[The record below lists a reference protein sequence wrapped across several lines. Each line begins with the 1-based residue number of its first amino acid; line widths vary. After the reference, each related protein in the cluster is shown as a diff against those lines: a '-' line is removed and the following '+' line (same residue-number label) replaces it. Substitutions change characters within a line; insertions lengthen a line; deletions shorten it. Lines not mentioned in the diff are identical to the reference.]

1 MKILIPMRQALADDR
16 LLGKAMPG
24 PSWSGW
30 HALLIALTGAKL
42 TDAERADFKRLTL
55 RDREPAD
62 GRLCEAFLAIAGRRG
77 GKTKAMATHG
87 VWLATCCDWSDN
99 LSLGERGRIM
109 FVAPGMDQARVQMEY
124 CSEIFRASPKLQA
137 AIKNETVD
145 QIELINRIT
154 LEVTAASA
162 ARSRG
167 FTAVAIC
174 LDESCFLKS
183 GDAVDSDTDLLTALR
198 PSLMTTRGPM
208 LLTSTPGAPLGMA
221 HSLFKRHYKPDGSP
235 RCLVA
240 HGGTLD
246 FNPSIEQSVIDQA
259 YEDDPEAAEAEIGGK
274 FRSPLSS
281 YLTRAVIERAIDRNI
296 VPQHRRLP
304 GIRYRIYSDMAT
316 GAGRDSA
323 TMAVAHTV
331 RDGDHDLTIFDELL
345 EQRPPFDPLAV
356 VRRMCEIAKFW
367 GCTEISGDQYG
378 RPFVSL
384 FAKHGVNYVVS
395 PLSTS
400 EVYLHSRLSWTA
412 GNVVLPLFE
421 TTTER
426 AIEQFL
432 TLRRKVAPG
441 GRETVEHIGSK
452 HVHDDL
458 AVAISGAI
466 YLCTPPDYGGAASM
480 SFGGIGVFTAAPG
493 GPVHGP
499 DGSNTPRTPQ
509 LGDPYQP
516 EDEADRQRL
525 EHAKELRAKARMTAG
540 EAPPQQYRG
549 LLW

>member
-1 MKILIPMRQALADDR
+1 MKIVIPMRQALADER

-24 PSWSGW
+24 DSWRGW
-30 HALLIALTGAKL
+30 HALLIAQTGAEL

-55 RDREPAD
+55 REREPAD
-62 GRLCEAFLAIAGRRG
+62 GKLCEAFLAIAGRRA
-77 GKTKAMATHG
+77 GKTKAMAAYG
-87 VWLATCCDWSDN
+87 VWLATCVDWSAN
-99 LSLGERGRIM
+99 LSLGERGRVM
-109 FVAPGMDQARVQMEY
+109 FVAPGMDQARVLLDY
-124 CSEIFRASPKLQA
+124 CRELFAASPKLKA
-137 AIKNETVD
+137 AIKNETTD
-145 QIELINRIT
+145 QIELINSIT

-221 HSLFKRHYKPDGSP
+221 HSLFKKHYKPDGSP

-274 FRSPLSS
+274 FRSPMSAYLS
-281 YLTRAVIERAIDRNI
+281 RATIERAIDRNI
-296 VPQHRRLP
+296 IPQHRRIP

-323 TMAVAHTV
+323 TMAVAHVV
-331 RDGDHDLTIFDELL
+331 RDGDRDLTIFDELL
-345 EQRPPFDPLAV
+345 EQRPPFDPLV
-356 VRRMCEIAKFW
+356 VVKRMCEIAKFW
-367 GCTEISGDQYG
+367 GCNEITGDQYG
-378 RPFVSL
+378 KPFVSL

-400 EVYLHSRLSWTA
+400 EVYLHARVSWTA
-412 GNVVLPLFE
+412 DSVVLPLFE

-426 AIEQFL
+426 AVEQFL

-441 GRETVEHIGSK
+441 GRETVEHLGSK

-466 YLCTPPDYGGAASM
+466 YLCTPPNYGGASSM
-480 SFGGIGVFTAAPG
+480 SFAGIGVFTG
-493 GPVHGP
+493 GRDMAVRGP
-499 DGSNTPRTPQ
+499 DGSNVPRAPQ
-509 LGDPYQP
+509 LGDLYQAI
-516 EDEADRQRL
+516 DEADRERL
-525 EHAKELRAKARMTAG
+525 ARAKELREQARITAG
-540 EAPPQQYRG
+540 EAPPLKYRG
-549 LLW
+549 PLW